1 MKSDGSGGGGGSGE
15 GDFRGGVE
23 VGFSGDRE
31 GGKRIRPPFFEGV
44 GETKGIAG
52 RGVRLVPVVKG
63 GGEGPDGGVK
73 DGAVASS
80 FGGRRDVV
88 GAGGNFRAGR
98 TAGKCNTRR
107 SKFSFAFVAI
117 KADPV
122 IISG

>member
-1 MKSDGSGGGGGSGE
+1 MLNKDGSGGGGSGE

-63 GGEGPDGGVK
+63 GVEGPDGGAK

-80 FGGRRDVV
+80 FGGRGNVV
-88 GAGGNFRAGR
+88 GAGGNFRMEG
-98 TAGKCNTRR
+98 TSGKFNTRR
-107 SKFSFAFVAI
+107 RIIVLVVVDI
-117 KADPV
+117 IADPST
-122 IISG
+122 IFG